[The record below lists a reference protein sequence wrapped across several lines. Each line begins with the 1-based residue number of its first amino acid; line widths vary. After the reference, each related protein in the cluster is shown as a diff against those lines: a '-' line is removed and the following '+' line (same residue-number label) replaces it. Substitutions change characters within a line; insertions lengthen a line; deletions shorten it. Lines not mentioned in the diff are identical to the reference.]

1 LYNVSFGQLITTLY
15 SLFRTKL
22 RNYVRTALRVS
33 SSIALTP

>member
-1 LYNVSFGQLITTLY
+1 
-15 SLFRTKL
+15 L